1 MLSDFSG
8 GYQPISGGT
17 NAPGIVD
24 LQFVFN
30 LQDADGNITKA
41 GVPVE
46 NGNFADF
53 TSDPLITG
61 REQDIRSVEIYLVV
75 KSKVRAQK
83 MQGGF
88 HIDNIPA
95 IGDVLKRT
103 TDPIE
108 QGVTLEPED
117 GFIYRVLST
126 TVYVRNNTREE
137 FG

>member
-1 MLSDFSG
+1 MW
-8 GYQPISGGT
+8 
-17 NAPGIVD
+17 
-24 LQFVFN
+24 
-30 LQDADGNITKA
+30 K
-41 GVPVE
+41 VPPV

-53 TSDPLITG
+53 NSDTLITG
-61 REQDIRSVEIYLVV
+61 REQDIISVEIYLVV
-75 KSKVRAQK
+75 KSKVRVQK

-88 HIDNIPA
+88 HFDKIPA

-103 TDPIE
+103 STE

-126 TVYVRNNTREE
+126 IVYVRNNTREE